1 MSFWMAP
8 KGVSLILSLPM
19 AITTG
24 VLLWTFRE
32 NLPIWYCFGIWLLSL
47 LFQWFAITLILRYFI
62 YLRLKQIYRRLV
74 IMYRRRSYQNI
85 SESQD
90 IIHDLSLV
98 LDAISHRIFQEFKE
112 MRELDMF
119 RKEYIG
125 IVSHELKTPIFAIEG
140 FLETL
145 LDGALEDNRVNRKFL
160 GQALKNVNRINSL
173 IRDLITI
180 SKLESGEIQ
189 LYKEP
194 FRIYDA
200 VLDAFSFLE
209 GLLTLNERNVKLRLV
224 NQNCE
229 KIYVLA
235 DQERIQQVLINLIS
249 NAITHGKPDGEV
261 SVYIQQ
267 FGDKVEVK
275 IIDNGPG
282 IAPEHIPHIFER
294 FYRVEQSRSRD
305 NGGTGLGLAIV
316 KYLIDAHEEQ
326 ITLESTVG
334 IGTTFAFTISITNP

>member
-1 MSFWMAP
+1 MNFWMAP
-8 KGVSLILSLPM
+8 LGVSIVLSMPLAILA
-19 AITTG
+19 AI
-24 VLLWTFRE
+24 LLWLFSGNWPLWQLITAWAICVLI
-32 NLPIWYCFGIWLLSL
+32 NWLAV
-47 LFQWFAITLILRYFI
+47 QLILRYFI

-85 SESQD
+85 AESHD
-90 IIHDLSLV
+90 IINDLTLV

-180 SKLESGEIQ
+180 SRLESGEIQ

-194 FRIYDA
+194 FRIYDV
-200 VLDAFSFLE
+200 VLDVFGSLDS
-209 GLLTLNERNVKLRLV
+209 LLTLNERSVKLRLV

-235 DQERIQQVLINLIS
+235 DEERIEQVLVNLIS

-261 SVYIQQ
+261 CVSLHQM
-267 FGDKVEVK
+267 GTKVEIKV
-275 IIDNGPG
+275 IDNGPG

-294 FYRVEQSRSRD
+294 FYRVEQSRSRE

-316 KYLIDAHEEQ
+316 KYLIDAHEEH
-326 ITLESTVG
+326 ITLESNVG
-334 IGTTFAFTISITNP
+334 FGTTFAFTLSTTDP